1 MKESFIEEPPKEEDR
16 FKIDN
21 SDSFKGNEILYRRND
36 IKNGEKTLYSRSISD
51 NHFIKDTYKQSKFD
65 GIENE
70 TDDEDDYNNN
80 ENNNN
85 SYLSMLYNGLYNGI
99 GYTYGFFSNLAYKG
113 YSYFTW
119 KKVGQDEKESD
130 EKKESLLDEN
140 DRDDQI

>member
-65 GIENE
+65 AIENE
-70 TDDEDDYNNN
+70 TEDEEED

-85 SYLSMLYNGLYNGI
+85 NHHSYLSMLYNGL
-99 GYTYGFFSNLAYKG
+99 GYSFGFFSNLAYKG
-113 YSYFTW
+113 YSYFNW
-119 KKVGQDEKESD
+119 KNKVNQDEKEVD
-130 EKKESLLDEN
+130 ENKESLLDEK
-140 DRDDQI
+140 DREENQ

>member
-65 GIENE
+65 AIENE
-70 TDDEDDYNNN
+70 TEDEEED

-85 SYLSMLYNGLYNGI
+85 NHHSYLSMLYNGL
-99 GYTYGFFSNLAYKG
+99 GYTFDFFSNLAYKG
-113 YSYFTW
+113 YSYFNW
-119 KKVGQDEKESD
+119 KNKVNQDEKEID
-130 EKKESLLDEN
+130 ENKESLLDEK
-140 DRDDQI
+140 DREENQ

>member
-65 GIENE
+65 AIENE
-70 TDDEDDYNNN
+70 TEDEEEE

-85 SYLSMLYNGLYNGI
+85 NHHSYLSMLYNGL
-99 GYTYGFFSNLAYKG
+99 GYTFGFFSNLAYKG

-130 EKKESLLDEN
+130 EKKESLLDEK
-140 DRDDQI
+140 DREENQ

>member
-65 GIENE
+65 AIENE
-70 TDDEDDYNNN
+70 TEDEEED

-85 SYLSMLYNGLYNGI
+85 NHHSYLSMLYNGL
-99 GYTYGFFSNLAYKG
+99 GYTFDFFSNLAYKG
-113 YSYFTW
+113 YSYFNW
-119 KKVGQDEKESD
+119 KNKVNQDEKEVD
-130 EKKESLLDEN
+130 ENKESLLDEK
-140 DRDDQI
+140 DREENQ

>member
-65 GIENE
+65 AIENE
-70 TDDEDDYNNN
+70 TEDEEEE

-85 SYLSMLYNGLYNGI
+85 NHHSYLSMLYNGL
-99 GYTYGFFSNLAYKG
+99 GYTFGFFSNLAYKG
-113 YSYFTW
+113 YSYFNW
-119 KKVGQDEKESD
+119 KNKVNQDEKEVD
-130 EKKESLLDEN
+130 ENKESLLDEK
-140 DRDDQI
+140 DREENQ

>member
-65 GIENE
+65 AIENE
-70 TDDEDDYNNN
+70 TEDEEED

-85 SYLSMLYNGLYNGI
+85 NHHSYLSMLYNGL
-99 GYTYGFFSNLAYKG
+99 GYTFGFFSNLAYKG
-113 YSYFTW
+113 YSYFNW
-119 KKVGQDEKESD
+119 KNKVNQDEKDRE
-130 EKKESLLDEN
+130 EN
-140 DRDDQI
+140 Q

>member
-1 MKESFIEEPPKEEDR
+1 MKITFNEEPPKEEER

-21 SDSFKGNEILYRRND
+21 SDLNKENGILYKRND
-36 IKNGEKTLYSRSISD
+36 IKNGEKTFVSRSISE
-51 NHFIKDTYKQSKFD
+51 NQFIKDTYKQSKFD
-65 GIENE
+65 SIENE

-80 ENNNN
+80 DNNNN

-119 KKVGQDEKESD
+119 KKVGQDEKEND

-140 DRDDQI
+140 DREDQI